1 MDKRI
6 IALLLIV
13 IVTTACVLLALFS
26 IKKRVV
32 INDIKRLSYSNS
44 GGMDINSGSS
54 YEIICND
61 KCIANIKLPYEIKK
75 TNIEVD
81 DKTMKEIIETLNNND
96 VSSWDGF
103 DKDDKNVLD
112 GSSFSF
118 SVETKKGEKIS
129 AHGYMRY
136 PKNYGL
142 VTSKLHNIF
151 MDLYRNNKDK
161 TYLFDTESFEGFNI
175 DGVTKVEVEKQT
187 IGGKDRETITDKEQ
201 ILKIYDEW
209 KDVTI
214 GERSTSSCDDNTIVY
229 KFIMD
234 DAREYK
240 IEKECD
246 SLIVDY
252 NRYYFSKEK
261 RNDSIIAKKIFERQ
275 THQYFGRE
283 YNKQYFID
291 SDDDYRAFRDVYR
304 TDLEIDDYDLSKYS
318 VFIKTESEGSGST
331 RKVLNRV
338 YVDNNKLLFDIS
350 TDRALIGTDD
360 MVYWYFVAIIDK
372 DQLINLDLSDWKRP
386 SGE

>member
-1 MDKRI
+1 
-6 IALLLIV
+6 
-13 IVTTACVLLALFS
+13 
-26 IKKRVV
+26 
-32 INDIKRLSYSNS
+32 
-44 GGMDINSGSS
+44 
-54 YEIICND
+54 
-61 KCIANIKLPYEIKK
+61 
-75 TNIEVD
+75 
-81 DKTMKEIIETLNNND
+81 
-96 VSSWDGF
+96 
-103 DKDDKNVLD
+103 
-112 GSSFSF
+112 
-118 SVETKKGEKIS
+118 
-129 AHGYMRY
+129 
-136 PKNYGL
+136 
-142 VTSKLHNIF
+142 
-151 MDLYRNNKDK
+151 
-161 TYLFDTESFEGFNI
+161 
-175 DGVTKVEVEKQT
+175 
-187 IGGKDRETITDKEQ
+187 
-201 ILKIYDEW
+201 
-209 KDVTI
+209 
-214 GERSTSSCDDNTIVY
+214 
-229 KFIMD
+229 MD

-291 SDDDYRAFRDVYR
+291 SDDDYRAFRDIYR

-331 RKVLNRV
+331 RKALNRV
-338 YVDNNKLLFDIS
+338 YVDNSKILFDIS